1 MKENL
6 ARLGGK
12 PKLKALS
19 LLKGPE
25 EEQMGLPSRW
35 VCPISPLV
43 SQDLI
48 SGHLSLERKFARLCP
63 GGLSA
68 EPPAWG

>member
-12 PKLKALS
+12 PKPKALS
-19 LLKGPE
+19 LLKGPA
-25 EEQMGLPSRW
+25 EEQMGLPSA
-35 VCPISPLV
+35 ISPLV